1 MAIYDTLKK
10 TGLPCAYSHFRTK
23 QEPPFIVYL
32 GNGQDVLRADDTHY
46 WSQNTYQVEYYF
58 TQKDEAN
65 EAAIEKVLL
74 DDGYQFTKSTDTFI
88 DSENVFVI
96 YYFTN

>member
-1 MAIYDTLKK
+1 MAIYETLQK

-23 QEPPFIVYL
+23 LDPPFIVYL

-58 TQKDEAN
+58 TQKDETA
-65 EAAIEKVLL
+65 EAAIESVLL
-74 DDGYQFTKSTDTFI
+74 ADGYQFTKSEDTFI
-88 DSENVFVI
+88 DTENVFVI
-96 YYFTN
+96 YYMTN